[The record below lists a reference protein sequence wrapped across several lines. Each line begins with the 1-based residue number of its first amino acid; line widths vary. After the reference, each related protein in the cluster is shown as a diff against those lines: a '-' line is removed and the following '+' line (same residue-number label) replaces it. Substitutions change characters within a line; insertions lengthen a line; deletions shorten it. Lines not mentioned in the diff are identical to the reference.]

1 MFIRVLSPSFD
12 REDVLD
18 SVSELV
24 LSKSLPLEEFGFEFW
39 FEFGFEFWLC
49 LARFEP
55 VSL

>member
-1 MFIRVLSPSFD
+1 MFIRVFSPSFD

-24 LSKSLPLEEFGFEFW
+24 LSKSLPFE
-39 FEFGFEFWLC
+39 EFGFEFWLC

-55 VSL
+55 ASL

>member
-18 SVSELV
+18 SVSEFV